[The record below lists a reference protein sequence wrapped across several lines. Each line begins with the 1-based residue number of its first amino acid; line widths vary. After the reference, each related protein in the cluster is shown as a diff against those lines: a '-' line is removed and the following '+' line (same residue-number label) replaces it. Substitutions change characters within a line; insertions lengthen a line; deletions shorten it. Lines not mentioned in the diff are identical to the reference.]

1 MFYRC
6 PWTCSWHLTT
16 STWLSNRKKSIKC
29 NGEGHRGEGGA
40 RGGGT
45 RCRCHVYL
53 TQSYSPLLLF
63 FILFIYLF
71 IFFVCVFFHSFILR
85 NCFSSWNLFN
95 VYRLESLGVVT
106 CCRLSFFFFFKILIH
121 SFIIHLVNFCSL
133 LDIVKHCT
141 RLYRYVL
148 HFLILCKHVR
158 RVDIQ

>member
-106 CCRLSFFFFFKILIH
+106 CCRLSFFFFFKNSNPFIYN
-121 SFIIHLVNFCSL
+121 SFSELLQLVGHRQALHETIS
-133 LDIVKHCT
+133 ICT
-141 RLYRYVL
+141 SFFDTLQT
-148 HFLILCKHVR
+148 CP
-158 RVDIQ
+158 